1 MPLNSSIVGASN
13 RAPLSSNHCAVVIG
27 RPITVGVFQVL
38 MMSRSLAHPLEVT
51 WRTFSAWI
59 GSSPKCQNR
68 TGGGSYLH
76 IRRAVSYTL
85 SSLRLSSSMERSFP
99 MIEEAKPHWG
109 LSAKRSNGT
118 KRFASVMRR
127 MRSSGASVCGRL
139 VLINPRTTVLSSGTC
154 RRGANEP
161 DRSSSYSRRS
171 RVAPMRWKIGRAIAG
186 GQTTARS

>member
-13 RAPLSSNHCAVVIG
+13 RAPLSSNYCAVVIG
-27 RPITVGVFQVL
+27 RPITVGVFQVF

-85 SSLRLSSSMERSFP
+85 SRGYVADVLGVDRFFSEVP
-99 MIEEAKPHWG
+99 ETGPQEEAI
-109 LSAKRSNGT
+109 SI
-118 KRFASVMRR
+118 SVAQ
-127 MRSSGASVCGRL
+127 S
-139 VLINPRTTVLSSGTC
+139 RT
-154 RRGANEP
+154 P
-161 DRSSSYSRRS
+161 SR
-171 RVAPMRWKIGRAIAG
+171 A
-186 GQTTARS
+186 